1 VPAQF
6 GDRTSRARFSFLLSG
21 PVVATAL
28 QQQRARRRTEDLRVA
43 LQHYRAFWISL
54 DDLPAQT

>member
-1 VPAQF
+1 LAIAPAGPGF
-6 GDRTSRARFSFLLSG
+6 LFFYPDLLSRLRSSNSG
-21 PVVATAL
+21 LEDAG
-28 QQQRARRRTEDLRVA
+28 TEDLRVA